1 MASSSPSASL
11 FPSASSAPLLSL
23 CVPTYNRASLLAV
36 SLRAILSQLT
46 PAMAG
51 QVEVVVLDNASPDE
65 TPQVVAEAQADFPAA
80 VVRHVRRPENIGC
93 DGNFT
98 DAPNHVG
105 GEFVY
110 LLSDDDVLLPGAV
123 ETLLGLIQAYPH
135 LDAFA
140 LNVRPFVDD
149 PYRDLGKPPAYAL
162 PEDALLPD
170 RDQALSL
177 LRMHLTFISCIAFR
191 RTNVAGRDY
200 TGRYQTNLAQAY
212 MFLDALAPG
221 NGLYAV
227 KQPFLA
233 RRDDNNEGYDFF
245 RVFITNFQEVMRYAR
260 TCGYSSQAVQDL
272 LAHHLDF
279 LYHITLVFKE
289 QGGYGKLTLSDAGCA
304 AVCLRLLHAHGLNRF
319 VVLRLIPRLLV
330 PRSVFAP
337 VQKLY
342 TRWKPRPVNPHSQK
356 VQ

>member
-1 MASSSPSASL
+1 MNDNT
-11 FPSASSAPLLSL
+11 LLSL
-23 CVPTYNRASLLAV
+23 CVPTYKRAALLDV
-36 SLRAILSQLT
+36 SLRAILSQIT

-65 TPQVVAEAQADFPAA
+65 TPQVVAQAQADFPAA
-80 VVRHVRRPENIGC
+80 VVHYVRRPVNIGA
-93 DGNFT
+93 DANFCT
-98 DAPNHVG
+98 ASAEAA

-123 ETLLGLIQAYPH
+123 ETLLTLIQAHPQ

-149 PYRDLGKPPAYAL
+149 PHRDLGKPPAYTL

-170 RDQALSL
+170 RDAALSL
-177 LRMHLTFISCIAFR
+177 LRMHITFLSCIAFR
-191 RTNVAGRDY
+191 RTNVLGRDY
-200 TGRYQTNLAQAY
+200 TGRYGSVLAQAFL
-212 MFLDALAPG
+212 FLDALSPG

-227 KQPFLA
+227 QEAYLA
-233 RRDDNNEGYDFF
+233 RRDDNSGGYDFF
-245 RVFITNFQEVMRYAR
+245 QVFITNFHPVLQYAR
-260 TCGYSSQAVQDL
+260 TCGYSPQAVQHL

-279 LYHITLVFKE
+279 LYYMMLTFKE
-289 QGGYGKLTLSDAGCA
+289 QGGYGTLKLSDAGCV
-304 AVCLRLLHAHGLNRF
+304 AVCLRLLRTYGLNRF
-319 VVLRLIPRLLV
+319 VVSRLIPRLLV
-330 PRSVFAP
+330 PRSVFLP